1 MLTFSLIYGI
11 IKYIK
16 RKGEKMENKK
26 YLEQLKKD
34 LELARDFNEMTYIYL
49 EIQRIEK
56 LLGETK

>member
-11 IKYIK
+11 INYIK